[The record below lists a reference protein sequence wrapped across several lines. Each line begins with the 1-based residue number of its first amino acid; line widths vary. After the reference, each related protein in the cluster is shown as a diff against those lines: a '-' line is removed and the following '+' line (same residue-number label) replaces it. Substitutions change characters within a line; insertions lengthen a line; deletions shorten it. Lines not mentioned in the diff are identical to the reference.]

1 MPCLNATQEIANAS
15 CSKTE
20 RWHDI
25 ASSYLMQ
32 SKWRRNGGFISQSKR
47 FSIHHKKHVLAASMT
62 RIAVQDCKHSGIQA
76 GVVLSHSGPRFL
88 EIGPSHP

>member
-1 MPCLNATQEIANAS
+1 MLLVQRLSDGMTLLLVIS
-15 CSKTE
+15 CNPSGVGME
-20 RWHDI
+20 G
-25 ASSYLMQ
+25 SSV
-32 SKWRRNGGFISQSKR
+32 RAKR

-76 GVVLSHSGPRFL
+76 GVVWSHSGRRFL